1 MSEQTTTTH
10 ETAPKEPAS
19 TQDAE
24 SERRAEALSGAS
36 GQDVPRAE
44 AEPGPTGASQ
54 PPADAQ
60 LAAQKALALEALREL
75 VPAEQIGEGHRV
87 CAEGELVLTHLFP
100 ALARGY
106 RGWEWY
112 VTLARVPGS
121 ERATVCESGMLPGED
136 ALLAP
141 EWVPWS
147 KRVLEADHEDIED
160 GAQDHGEPGHD
171 DLEQDDPEA
180 ADQGG
185 DDAAQR
191 AHEHDAA
198 AEDSADGAQADPE
211 QAPEIDPAS

>member
-10 ETAPKEPAS
+10 EPAPKEPAS

-24 SERRAEALSGAS
+24 SESPAEALSAAS
-36 GQDVPRAE
+36 GQDVPE

-54 PPADAQ
+54 PPTADAQ
-60 LAAQKALALEALREL
+60 LAAQKELALEALREL

-87 CAEGELVLTHLFP
+87 RAEGELVLTHFFP

-147 KRVLEADHEDIED
+147 ERVLEADHEDIED
-160 GAQDHGEPGHD
+160 GAQDHGGAGHA

-185 DDAAQR
+185 DDAAQQ
-191 AHEHDAA
+191 AHEHGAA

-211 QAPEIDPAS
+211 QAPGIDPAP

>member
-1 MSEQTTTTH
+1 MHDRTRRGRGVLLSAQGISTAREAVLDVAGPDGVGEHLGGSSTSP
-10 ETAPKEPAS
+10 ETAVHRFACKE
-19 TQDAE
+19 
-24 SERRAEALSGAS
+24 
-36 GQDVPRAE
+36 
-44 AEPGPTGASQ
+44 
-54 PPADAQ
+54 
-60 LAAQKALALEALREL
+60 
-75 VPAEQIGEGHRV
+75 
-87 CAEGELVLTHLFP
+87 
-100 ALARGY
+100 RGY

-147 KRVLEADHEDIED
+147 ERVLEADHEDIED
-160 GAQDHGEPGHD
+160 GAQDHGGDGHA

-185 DDAAQR
+185 DDAAQQ
-191 AHEHDAA
+191 AHEHGTA

-211 QAPEIDPAS
+211 QAPEIDPAP

>member
-10 ETAPKEPAS
+10 EPAPKEPAS

-24 SERRAEALSGAS
+24 SESPAEALSA
-36 GQDVPRAE
+36 
-44 AEPGPTGASQ
+44 ASQ
-54 PPADAQ
+54 PPAADAQ
-60 LAAQKALALEALREL
+60 LAAQKELALEALREL

-87 CAEGELVLTHLFP
+87 RAEGELVLTHLFP

-112 VTLARVPGS
+112 VTLTRVPGS
-121 ERATVCESGMLPGED
+121 EWATVCESGMLPGED

-147 KRVLEADHEDIED
+147 ERVLEADHEDIED
-160 GAQDHGEPGHD
+160 GAQDHGGAGHA
-171 DLEQDDPEA
+171 DLEQDDREA

-185 DDAAQR
+185 DDAAQQ
-191 AHEHDAA
+191 AHEHGAA

-211 QAPEIDPAS
+211 QAPGIDPAP